1 MKSQTTKTLMCI
13 LAILA
18 MTALAFSGCA
28 RKHIV
33 SSPPAQKPATGVEP
47 APKPAV
53 VEEAPVVLED
63 NYVVD
68 APDEE
73 QPPRAKVEEGS
84 LDDEP
89 IPAPTPTE
97 AAAPITA
104 PEVAPATAPAAAPA
118 AAVATE
124 TEAVPMGD
132 MYYVQ
137 VGAFSDMENANKV
150 LAGLIS
156 DGYAGSKLAT
166 TSSGLY
172 RVQAGT
178 FPDKAAAE
186 AALMVLKTE
195 YPKGYILK

>member
-172 RVQAGT
+172 QIGRAHV
-178 FPDKAAAE
+178 
-186 AALMVLKTE
+186 
-195 YPKGYILK
+195 